1 MTENVENTIICGD
14 NMEVMAGLPD
24 NSIDTIITE
33 KRK

>member
-1 MTENVENTIICGD
+1 MTENVENTIICDD
-14 NMEVMAGLPD
+14 NMAAMAKMEA